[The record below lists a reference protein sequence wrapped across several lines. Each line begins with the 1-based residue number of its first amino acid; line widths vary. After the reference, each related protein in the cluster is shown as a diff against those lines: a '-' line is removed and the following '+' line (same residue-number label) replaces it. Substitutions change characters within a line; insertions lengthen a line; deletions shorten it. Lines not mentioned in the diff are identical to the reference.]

1 MGFKVQVG
9 RERDVSGRLITAL
22 QAKPSPLSPRQPLLA
37 SHPPYGE
44 ERRGGAGRQHGHR
57 LLQWSPRQ
65 HSPFHHKEGVLH
77 GHGVPAPGRSR
88 LLRAQ
93 GARALQISL
102 CPPYPPRV
110 AAWGSRSLCALRA
123 GCTGQPLVQHSM
135 GNADQNQTLE
145 PAPRLSPPPTPPG
158 ASGRLAPPPGSSAS
172 ANHERHPPHHF
183 RTHAHVTTAGPAPRW
198 RVLGTLSHDPGG
210 GALGAV
216 KEGGSSFHLPL
227 RIQGPELLIPSQ
239 ERHSGVLGMH

>member
-1 MGFKVQVG
+1 MRAGSTATASS
-9 RERDVSGRLITAL
+9 SGAL
-22 QAKPSPLSPRQPLLA
+22 GNTHPFTTKKGSSMDMA
-37 SHPPYGE
+37 SRPP
-44 ERRGGAGRQHGHR
+44 A
-57 LLQWSPRQ
+57 
-65 HSPFHHKEGVLH
+65 
-77 GHGVPAPGRSR
+77 ASR

-102 CPPYPPRV
+102 CPPDPPRV

-123 GCTGQPLVQHSM
+123 GCTGQPLVQHST
-135 GNADQNQTLE
+135 GNADQIQTLE

-216 KEGGSSFHLPL
+216 KEGGSSLHLPL